1 MAYKKFI
8 LKEDIINQ
16 ITKEVKLTKGTIF
29 DSVDGVYQIL
39 PDLNLNIEEIINNEL
54 FDEYIDVDIITSEVS
69 NEDDVIRNWRIQLD
83 IKTKKSNLKIIE
95 DKIREIINNL

>member
-1 MAYKKFI
+1 MTYKKFI

-16 ITKEVKLTKGTIF
+16 ITKEVKLAKGTIF
-29 DSVDGVYQIL
+29 DSVDGTYQIL
-39 PDLNLNIEEIINNEL
+39 PDLNLNTEEIINNEL
-54 FDEYIDVDIITSEVS
+54 FDEYIDIITTEVP

>member
-54 FDEYIDVDIITSEVS
+54 FDEYIDIITTEVP

>member
-54 FDEYIDVDIITSEVS
+54 FDEYVDIITTEVP
-69 NEDDVIRNWRIQLD
+69 NEDDIIRNWRIQLD